1 MKLFTEIHCEK
12 NITIAHSDSVCV
24 LGSCFADEMGARLE
38 AAGFD
43 VLRNPFGTLYNPASL
58 AAAMARL
65 DSAEPFTQEDCVE
78 MGAGAGLVCSFSH
91 HTAFARPTAEEFLAH
106 ANARL
111 SEDAARWRDC
121 GVVILTLGTAWVW
134 RALERPGRPVV
145 ANCLKRPAREFAHE
159 LLSVEACTELLRS
172 IIEAH
177 PEKRFLLT
185 VSPIRHLG
193 EGAHANTIS
202 KSTLHLAVEQV
213 LSGPLTVIPG
223 LTRNPFPSGFA
234 PESRSADGKPA
245 SPVLPDGESSAAAGF
260 VASNPV
266 PASAGSEDGSRA
278 AGTPG
283 RFTSAV
289 SYFPAYEILLDELRD
304 YRFYADDLVHPAP
317 AAVQLIWERFLDAC
331 TDPADREHIL
341 AAERASRA
349 AAHRPLR

>member
-1 MKLFTEIHCEK
+1 MKLFTEVLCEI
-12 NITIAHSDSVCV
+12 NITIAHSEPVCV
-24 LGSCFADEMGARLE
+24 LGSCFADEMGARLA

-58 AAAMARL
+58 AAAVARL
-65 DSAEPFTQEDCVE
+65 DSAAPFTQEDCVE
-78 MGAGAGLVCSFSH
+78 MGAGAGRVCSFSH
-91 HTAFARPTAEEFLAH
+91 HTSFARPTAEEFLAY

-121 GVVILTLGTAWVW
+121 RVVLLTLGTAWVW
-134 RALERPGRPVV
+134 RALERPGQPVV

-159 LLSVEACTELLRS
+159 LLSVEACAELLRS

-193 EGAHANTIS
+193 AGAHANTIS
-202 KSTLHLAVEQV
+202 KSTLHLAIEQV
-213 LSGPLTVIPG
+213 LSGLD
-223 LTRNPFPSGFA
+223 
-234 PESRSADGKPA
+234 PESQSADVK
-245 SPVLPDGESSAAAGF
+245 
-260 VASNPV
+260 
-266 PASAGSEDGSRA
+266 R
-278 AGTPG
+278 PG
-283 RFTSAV
+283 VR
-289 SYFPAYEILLDELRD
+289 YFPAYEILMDELRD

-331 TDPADREHIL
+331 TDPADRERIL

>member
-1 MKLFTEIHCEK
+1 MKLFTEVHCEK
-12 NITIAHSDSVCV
+12 NITIAHSDPVCV
-24 LGSCFADEMGARLE
+24 LGSCFADEMGARLA

-58 AAAMARL
+58 AAAVARL
-65 DSAEPFTQEDCVE
+65 DGAEPFTQEDCVE

-121 GVVILTLGTAWVW
+121 RVVLLTLGTAWVW
-134 RALERPGRPVV
+134 RALERPGQPVV

-159 LLSVEACTELLRS
+159 LLSVEACAELLRS

-193 EGAHANTIS
+193 AGAHANTIS

-213 LSGPLTVIPG
+213 LSSFGG
-223 LTRNPFPSGFA
+223 LTG
-234 PESRSADGKPA
+234 E
-245 SPVLPDGESSAAAGF
+245 SPVA
-260 VASNPV
+260 
-266 PASAGSEDGSRA
+266 
-278 AGTPG
+278 
-283 RFTSAV
+283 
-289 SYFPAYEILLDELRD
+289 YFPAYEILTDELRD

-317 AAVQLIWERFLDAC
+317 AAVQFVWERFLDAC
-331 TDPADREHIL
+331 TDPADRERIHD
-341 AAERASRA
+341 AERASRA
-349 AAHRPLR
+349 ASHRTLR

>member
-1 MKLFTEIHCEK
+1 MKLFTEVHCE
-12 NITIAHSDSVCV
+12 NNSIIAHSDSVCV
-24 LGSCFADEMGARLE
+24 LGSCFADEMGGRLE

-43 VLRNPFGTLYNPASL
+43 VLRNPFGTLYNPASI
-58 AAAMARL
+58 ASAVARL

-78 MGAGAGLVCSFSH
+78 MGAGAGRVGSFSH
-91 HTAFARPTAEEFLAH
+91 HTSFARPTAEEFLAH

-111 SEDAARWRDC
+111 AEDTARWRDC
-121 GVVILTLGTAWVW
+121 SVVILTLGTAWVW
-134 RALERPGRPVV
+134 RALERPGQPVV

-159 LLSVEACTELLRS
+159 LLSVAACTEPLCG

-193 EGAHANTIS
+193 DGAHANTIS
-202 KSTLHLAVEQV
+202 KSTLHLAVDQI
-213 LSGPLTVIPG
+213 LSGQCHPEPPCHPEQREGSSLSS
-223 LTRNPFPSGFA
+223 LD
-234 PESRSADGKPA
+234 PESS
-245 SPVLPDGESSAAAGF
+245 
-260 VASNPV
+260 VA
-266 PASAGSEDGSRA
+266 
-278 AGTPG
+278 
-283 RFTSAV
+283 
-289 SYFPAYEILLDELRD
+289 YFPAYEILQDELRD

-331 TDPADREHIL
+331 TDPADRERIL

>member
-1 MKLFTEIHCEK
+1 MKLFTEVQCEK
-12 NITIAHSDSVCV
+12 QVTIVHSEPICV

-38 AAGFD
+38 AAGFN

-58 AAAMARL
+58 AAAVARL

-78 MGAGAGLVCSFSH
+78 MGAGAGRICSFSH
-91 HTAFARPTAEEFLAH
+91 HTSFARATAEEFLAH

-111 SEDAARWRDC
+111 AEDAARWRDC
-121 GVVILTLGTAWVW
+121 RVVLLTLGTAWVW
-134 RALERPGRPVV
+134 RALERPGQPVV

-159 LLSVEACTELLRS
+159 LLSVETCAELLRS
-172 IIEAH
+172 IISAH

-193 EGAHANTIS
+193 AGAHANTIS

-213 LSGPLTVIPG
+213 CS
-223 LTRNPFPSGFA
+223 SFA
-234 PESRSADGKPA
+234 GSLRHSPA
-245 SPVLPDGESSAAAGF
+245 PTGESPVA
-260 VASNPV
+260 
-266 PASAGSEDGSRA
+266 
-278 AGTPG
+278 
-283 RFTSAV
+283 
-289 SYFPAYEILLDELRD
+289 YFPAYEIICDELRD

-317 AAVQLIWERFLDAC
+317 AAVQLVWERFLDAC
-331 TDPADREHIL
+331 TDPADRERIL